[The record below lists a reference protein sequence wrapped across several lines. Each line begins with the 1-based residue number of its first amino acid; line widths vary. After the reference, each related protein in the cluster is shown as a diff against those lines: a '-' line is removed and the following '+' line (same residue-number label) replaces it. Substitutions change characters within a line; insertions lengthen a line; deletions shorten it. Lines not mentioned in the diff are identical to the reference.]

1 MSKSKQSPVHVAVG
15 VILDLDRRVLVSK
28 RHIDSHQGGYWEFP
42 GGKVEVGET
51 VERALSREIKEE
63 LGLEILT
70 AFPLQKITHEY
81 HDKSVLLDVYL
92 VASFTGEAM
101 GLEGQAIK
109 WQPLDSL
116 AKSDFP
122 AANAEIIKTLQ
133 LPEELTIMSDVST
146 LDK

>member
-1 MSKSKQSPVHVAVG
+1 
-15 VILDLDRRVLVSK
+15 
-28 RHIDSHQGGYWEFP
+28 
-42 GGKVEVGET
+42 
-51 VERALSREIKEE
+51 
-63 LGLEILT
+63 
-70 AFPLQKITHEY
+70 
-81 HDKSVLLDVYL
+81 LLDVYL